1 MQKQIKTFKA
11 SPARP
16 KAKTHKGVTPAAVLE
31 FREFV
36 GATIP
41 QTASYFSL
49 SESTI
54 KRYCRSAA
62 QQ

>member
-16 KAKTHKGVTPAAVLE
+16 KAKTYKGVTPAAVLE

-36 GATIP
+36 GCTVA
-41 QTASYFSL
+41 QTASYFSV
-49 SESTI
+49 SESTV
-54 KRYCRSAA
+54 KRYCRQAA
-62 QQ
+62 Q